1 MAELVPQVVGAVSR
15 SIADRLLADIDLA
28 SSAGTNVEDVTDAI
42 TRLTS
47 IRTDL
52 EASMR
57 RLPQRRRP
65 EEVRDWLSRVDGAE
79 KRVAKLRRDYQRR
92 CCSCGCGGGGGAF
105 SLNVFASYAISRRA
119 CHERH
124 RLAALAGECDR
135 VRSLVAGAPR
145 PSSGGAK
152 AVPSTVVGMEGYLEE
167 ALACLDGRDAGVV
180 AICGMA
186 GVGKSTLLRRI
197 NNVFVQDPDRRDEFD
212 YVIWLDAPR
221 DCAIGK
227 LQDAMADRL
236 GLSALPDGG
245 VLDHRARPIFEIL
258 RDASFL
264 LLLDGLTKP
273 VYLADIG
280 VPHLVHDDR
289 RRQKVAM
296 TARTKGVCGRMSSS
310 QRIDMQCLD
319 SHHSWT
325 LFRAVARDETI
336 NADPRIPELA
346 KEVAGRCGGL
356 PLALTA
362 VGGAMRCR
370 KHPQEWVSTVSALRN
385 LELDKIPGMDT
396 GEKPAAMLRVLQESY
411 EDLRHPVLQECSIA
425 TSLWPEDHAI
435 DKNELVEC
443 WIGLGLVGESLPMDE
458 AVRTGLAVVN
468 ELEEANLLLPGDA
481 AGEVKLHGVTRAVAL
496 WIARDLGRAPNR
508 WVVHTG
514 GVSLRSRQKLAEF
527 FERARGAER
536 VSAMRSSVELLRPMP
551 PSSPCRSLSV
561 LMLQHNAA
569 LRDIP
574 GGFLL
579 GVPALTYLDASFTAV
594 REVPPEI
601 DALSSLRYLN
611 LSSTPLESV
620 PPELGK
626 LGQLRQLL
634 LRHTAHLSM
643 IPAGVLR
650 GLPSLD
656 VLDVCPSRY
665 TEWCGAGGGA
675 SLDEV
680 RSSSAFLRSLG
691 IAVATLAGLR
701 TLRGLDNV
709 RTRRLLVTRV
719 AATAPSV
726 TLRPS
731 ALSLLETLHE
741 LTVANCSGLQE
752 LEIAGDDDGTRRST
766 WWRLPELRKLE
777 IDELHELR
785 TVRWTRTDVGAF
797 LPALRWVKISR
808 CNMLRSVSWVVQL
821 PCLEHLELSH
831 CSEMV
836 HVVDDAEEE
845 ERQKGELPEARTF
858 RCLRM
863 LLLVELPVMSSI
875 SGGAATSFP
884 RLETLQIAGCNSLG
898 ELPVELHKKLKI

>member
-105 SLNVFASYAISRRA
+105 SLN
-119 CHERH
+119 
-124 RLAALAGECDR
+124 
-135 VRSLVAGAPR
+135 
-145 PSSGGAK
+145 
-152 AVPSTVVGMEGYLEE
+152 
-167 ALACLDGRDAGVV
+167 
-180 AICGMA
+180 
-186 GVGKSTLLRRI
+186 
-197 NNVFVQDPDRRDEFD
+197 DPDRRDEFD

-356 PLALTA
+356 PLALPA

-370 KHPQEWVSTVSALRN
+370 KHPQEWVST
-385 LELDKIPGMDT
+385 
-396 GEKPAAMLRVLQESY
+396 
-411 EDLRHPVLQECSIA
+411 ECSIA

-884 RLETLQIAGCNSLG
+884 RLETLQIAGCHSDSLG
-898 ELPVELHKKLKI
+898 ELPVELHKKLK